1 MTSLINTPEKL
12 TDEEFESLPWIL
24 SCQKDSYQYSKEA
37 IVKKCYE
44 LKIWNSLYSTPS
56 LESKDSNN
64 DSSQKKKKKKKKKK
78 SNEPK
83 VIEPKYGILLN
94 DTVFF
99 PEGGGQPHD
108 TGDIIVNDKQSIQ
121 VVNCQR
127 FGPGGKLVLHYTHDP
142 IPENTNV
149 ELKINVQR
157 RFDHM
162 IHHSSQ
168 HLITAVALNS
178 YNRKT
183 LSWNLAP
190 KDKSC
195 YVELSGELKM
205 EDEELH
211 LIEKDVNKCIRDN
224 LSMLPSFYTHEEYEK
239 NGNIRKAAK
248 GLKLGGSPTIRV
260 MEIDGIDINA
270 CCGTHVQQTK
280 DLQAIKFVNTEKG
293 KDGNT
298 KVFYLTGERLLERS
312 NLLERNAKE
321 ITSLITCGVD
331 KHVENIKNLLQSQK
345 EINRNMKNL
354 LKSFAAMSAN
364 VSNHPEFNNE
374 SSNIIYQHLPSGNSD
389 FMKSFIREVKSSNV
403 ESIRNFEKV
412 TIFVSVGNE
421 LSVGAFMIEGP
432 EEVVQALG
440 KELVTLWKAKGGGKK
455 GRFQAKVPINV
466 LNENNISKGQEIAL
480 KLASS
485 GGV

>member
-1 MTSLINTPEKL
+1 
-12 TDEEFESLPWIL
+12 
-24 SCQKDSYQYSKEA
+24 
-37 IVKKCYE
+37 
-44 LKIWNSLYSTPS
+44 
-56 LESKDSNN
+56 
-64 DSSQKKKKKKKKKK
+64 
-78 SNEPK
+78 
-83 VIEPKYGILLN
+83 
-94 DTVFF
+94 
-99 PEGGGQPHD
+99 
-108 TGDIIVNDKQSIQ
+108 
-121 VVNCQR
+121 
-127 FGPGGKLVLHYTHDP
+127 
-142 IPENTNV
+142 
-149 ELKINVQR
+149 
-157 RFDHM
+157 
-162 IHHSSQ
+162 
-168 HLITAVALNS
+168 
-178 YNRKT
+178 
-183 LSWNLAP
+183 
-190 KDKSC
+190 
-195 YVELSGELKM
+195 M